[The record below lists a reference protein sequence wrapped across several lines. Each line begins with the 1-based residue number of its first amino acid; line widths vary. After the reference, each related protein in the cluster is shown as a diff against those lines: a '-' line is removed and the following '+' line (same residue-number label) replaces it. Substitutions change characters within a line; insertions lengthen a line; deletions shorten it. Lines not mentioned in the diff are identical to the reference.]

1 MKINDKELLGKLKEL
16 EQDIDIDIYQS
27 LYDSNM
33 RFGNSEFVPRDV
45 VSSILQSLRKQVFDI
60 LYR

>member
-1 MKINDKELLGKLKEL
+1 MKIKDKKLLAKLKEL

-27 LYDSNM
+27 LYDSEM

-45 VSSILQSLRKQVFDI
+45 VSSILQSFRKQVFNI